1 MAPEFCQKVRLYRN
15 NEMASPEMEC
25 KVFEPVGSLGNDFVR
40 GFIPKVV
47 RGSELDHDRSLRS
60 GHIR

>member
-1 MAPEFCQKVRLYRN
+1 VYRN
-15 NEMASPEMEC
+15 NEMASSEMQY
-25 KVFEPVGSLGNDFVR
+25 KVFEPVGSLGNDLVR